1 MPGTA
6 GGRWFCSSQS
16 VTGRPLNDMFIVRAE
31 RNPESRLENK
41 VKLKN
46 KGWFGAEVPA
56 EGKEK
61 PTW

>member
-1 MPGTA
+1 MT
-6 GGRWFCSSQS
+6 CLLYES
-16 VTGRPLNDMFIVRAE
+16 E